1 MREVDSYKFILDIAL
16 ILFSTKFLGIA
27 TKKIK
32 MPQVLGAL
40 IAGII
45 IGPCILNLVQETEFI
60 SQLADIGVIL
70 LMFYAG
76 LENDLN
82 KLKKAGKAS
91 FWIALLGVIIP
102 LIGGYIVTSTFY
114 KIGVFSMYE
123 GEIAFLQKVFVGV
136 ILTATSVSITVET
149 LKEIGKLSSD
159 VGNTI
164 LAAAIIDDILGI
176 LALTAITSFT
186 DNNVNVGIVVVKI
199 LGYFVFIFM
208 IGILCHKSFKFWFG
222 KNEDN
227 KRRYTIGS
235 LVFCLLMSYITE
247 KVFGVAYITG
257 AFVSGVI
264 LSSLDKK
271 QFIAEKLDVVS
282 YAFLSPVFFAS
293 IGIKLVIPAINMS
306 IIVFSII
313 LSIVAIA
320 TKIIGAGVGA
330 KIFNY
335 SNKQSAQIGIGMVCR
350 GEVALIIANKGV
362 DLGLIAGNLFIAILI
377 VIIATTV
384 ISPILLKVSFKEA
397 EESKFYSQDKV
408 AYKN

>member
-1 MREVDSYKFILDIAL
+1 
-16 ILFSTKFLGIA
+16 
-27 TKKIK
+27 
-32 MPQVLGAL
+32 
-40 IAGII
+40 
-45 IGPCILNLVQETEFI
+45 
-60 SQLADIGVIL
+60 
-70 LMFYAG
+70 
-76 LENDLN
+76 
-82 KLKKAGKAS
+82 
-91 FWIALLGVIIP
+91 
-102 LIGGYIVTSTFY
+102 
-114 KIGVFSMYE
+114 
-123 GEIAFLQKVFVGV
+123 
-136 ILTATSVSITVET
+136 
-149 LKEIGKLSSD
+149 
-159 VGNTI
+159 
-164 LAAAIIDDILGI
+164 
-176 LALTAITSFT
+176 
-186 DNNVNVGIVVVKI
+186 
-199 LGYFVFIFM
+199 M

-271 QFIAEKLDVVS
+271 QFIAEKLDDVS
-282 YAFLSPVFFAS
+282 YSFLSPVFFAS

>member
-1 MREVDSYKFILDIAL
+1 MDSYKFILDIAL
-16 ILFSTKFLGIA
+16 ILFSTKFLGIV

-45 IGPCILNLVQETEFI
+45 IGPCILNLVQNTQLI

-82 KLKKAGKAS
+82 DLKKAGKAS
-91 FWIALLGVIIP
+91 FWIALLGVTIP
-102 LIGGYIVTSTFY
+102 LLGGYIITSTFY
-114 KIGVFSMYE
+114 KIGVFSTYE
-123 GEIAFLQKVFVGV
+123 GNIAFLQKVFVGV

-149 LKEIGKLSSD
+149 LKEMGKLNSD

-176 LALTAITSFT
+176 LALTTITSFT
-186 DNNVNVGIVVVKI
+186 SDNVNLGIVATKI

-208 IGILCHKSFKFWFG
+208 IGILCHKVFKFWFD
-222 KNEDN
+222 KSKDN
-227 KRRYTIGS
+227 KRRHTIGS
-235 LVFCLLMSYITE
+235 LVFCLLISYITE

-257 AFVSGVI
+257 AFASGVI

-271 QFIAEKLDVVS
+271 ELIAEKLDVVS
-282 YAFLSPVFFAS
+282 YAFLSPIFFAS
-293 IGIKLVIPAINMS
+293 IGIKLIIPTISMSVFIFSIVLS
-306 IIVFSII
+306 II
-313 LSIVAIA
+313 AIA
-320 TKIIGAGVGA
+320 TKIIGAGIGA

-335 SNKQSAQIGIGMVCR
+335 SNKQSLQIGIGMVCR
-350 GEVALIIANKGV
+350 GEVALIIANRGM
-362 DLGLIAGNLFIAILI
+362 DLGLVIGDLFVSILI

-384 ISPILLKVSFKEA
+384 ISPILLKISFKEKDGS
-397 EESKFYSQDKV
+397 EFYSQNKI

>member
-1 MREVDSYKFILDIAL
+1 M
-16 ILFSTKFLGIA
+16 
-27 TKKIK
+27 
-32 MPQVLGAL
+32 
-40 IAGII
+40 
-45 IGPCILNLVQETEFI
+45 
-60 SQLADIGVIL
+60 
-70 LMFYAG
+70 
-76 LENDLN
+76 
-82 KLKKAGKAS
+82 
-91 FWIALLGVIIP
+91 
-102 LIGGYIVTSTFY
+102 TSTFY

-176 LALTAITSFT
+176 LALTAISSFT